1 MTLRRT
7 ASLSALLVVG
17 LLLLAGIALAAKSYP
32 DRPGDVTG
40 GSGPDMRSITISNTA
55 TTITFRIRFAKAPPL
70 RVSTQERWIDMLL
83 IGIDVPPLGPRPVTP
98 GGEWLGA
105 NFALGTHGPAKTGQ
119 LVRLGNDA
127 STGSRRVAT
136 FKIVTRGSTLTFSI
150 TRRALGSPSW
160 FTFNVAAAR
169 ERQESTGGGID
180 LAPARG
186 TFRYALT

>member
-1 MTLRRT
+1 M
-7 ASLSALLVVG
+7 G

-55 TTITFRIRFAKAPPL
+55 TTIGSLPNRARFAKA
-70 RVSTQERWIDMLL
+70 RERCTACQHSQERWIDMLL
-83 IGIDVPPLGPRPVTP
+83 IAIDRAAARPTAGHTRRRV
-98 GGEWLGA
+98 GLGA